1 MKEGEIRKGKY
12 TKIWG
17 YGIEE
22 NDLWWFDKKAKGSI
36 LTLYIERHNLTTE
49 KNLQKKKLELVL
61 AHIQLSAALGRASK
75 Q

>member
-1 MKEGEIRKGKY
+1 MR
-12 TKIWG
+12 IWNSK
-17 YGIEE
+17 